1 MQTKGFSPLW
11 ISQSSLAVKFL
22 RYGSKGTD
30 GGLLW
35 ISMCCFSRYA
45 IGVHLAELAKPNP
58 GGKIWL
64 WICQQ
69 FPDIPGNGDSL
80 FRETSARQYGW
91 ISKKLQT
98 TSFCKFCCF
107 ISRKYWRLPVL
118 TMVNNFSDQKSQTTH
133 KCVAKITTYVHLC
146 FKSQRTPTFVKK
158 NPNICAHF
166 GLKNATY
173 SHFFLAKIKIYMH
186 FRRKKNDFRP
196 CLSPGGLPFLL
207 AALPRYHILIMPAF
221 EAVLSRRSNSDHSEA
236 WL

>member
-98 TSFCKFCCF
+98 ASFRNFLLLYFPKILTFARFYKVCCKNHN
-107 ISRKYWRLPVL
+107 IRALV
-118 TMVNNFSDQKSQTTH
+118 SQ
-133 KCVAKITTYVHLC
+133 ITTY
-146 FKSQRTPTFVKK
+146 
-158 NPNICAHF
+158 AHF
-166 GLKNATY
+166 LKK
-173 SHFFLAKIKIYMH
+173 KIRIYV
-186 FRRKKNDFRP
+186 D
-196 CLSPGGLPFLL
+196 
-207 AALPRYHILIMPAF
+207 
-221 EAVLSRRSNSDHSEA
+221 VLV
-236 WL
+236 